1 MAKLLR
7 ADNQQLLI
15 PNLRVADSF
24 ATRMRGLLGT
34 RELPAGEALWIHQC
48 NSIHTFFMKYAID
61 CVFLD
66 RNMVVK
72 SIKSDVRPGRIVWP
86 QWGATTVVE
95 MKSGVAVEKLGLQKG
110 EKLHVGA

>member
-15 PNLRVADSF
+15 SNLRIADSMI
-24 ATRMRGLLGT
+24 TRLRGLLGT
-34 RELPAGEALWIHQC
+34 QQLPADQALWIHRC

-66 RNMVVK
+66 REMVIK

-95 MKSGVAVEKLGLQKG
+95 MKSGVAVEQLGLRKG

>member
-7 ADNQQLLI
+7 ADNRQLLI
-15 PNLRVADSF
+15 PNLRVADSLV
-24 ATRMRGLLGT
+24 TRLRGLLGT
-34 RELPAGEALWIHQC
+34 RELPADEALWIHRC
-48 NSIHTFFMKYAID
+48 NSIHTFFMRYAID

-66 RNMVVK
+66 RHLVIR

-95 MKSGVAVEKLGLQKG
+95 MKAGVAVAQLGLRKG